1 VTSMTLPLARVD
13 GLAVAPAVVDVN
25 AMFIAHAPFL
35 LRVVERMTG
44 RGSHVEDIVQDV
56 FLVAHR
62 RRGDLRIEAGDES
75 AARGWLYG
83 VARLRISQHKR
94 SLWRFFRLRDAA
106 EVEPTTPSPTT
117 DDMVQRRA
125 TAMRVR
131 ASALALPLLQR
142 EVFVLHE
149 LEGMP
154 TAQVAKVLGIA
165 EGTVW
170 SRLSSARQQFRIH
183 YQTTAIGGGP

>member
-1 VTSMTLPLARVD
+1 MTMPLLVDADKTAVTVNK
-13 GLAVAPAVVDVN
+13 PADVH
-25 AMFIAHAPFL
+25 ALFIAHAPFL

-44 RGSHVEDIVQDV
+44 RGAHVEDIVQDV

-62 RRGDLRIEAGDES
+62 RRAELHTDGKDET
-75 AARGWLYG
+75 ALRGWLYG
-83 VARLRISQHKR
+83 VARMRISQHKR

-106 EVEPTTPSPTT
+106 EVEPVLPSPTT
-117 DDMVQRRA
+117 DEMLQTRA
-125 TAMRVR
+125 TALRVR
-131 ASALALPLLQR
+131 AGALALPILQR

-154 TAQVAKVLGIA
+154 TAQVAKLLGIA

-170 SRLSSARQQFRIH
+170 SRLSSARQQFRAQ
-183 YQTTAIGGGP
+183 YQSNAPGGGS